1 MPWRLPKGANLAGSR
16 LFEDTYQADIYASI
30 MTRARRTDVVLARL
44 GANPGTAFAGQAM
57 GKIVNETY
65 TPEEKAR
72 FEQALISRSAGMGL
86 AARDATLM
94 PPAEAAGLVDLES
107 RWRLDSM
114 GSQSIDQQL
123 VTLQSQR
130 GLYGDLGR
138 QLEDHAARN
147 PGRPA
152 EAAALA
158 QAIQAFIADGDIDSQ
173 VRVMRKA
180 LARNALSGALLDRY
194 LTLMASMQPAELLAV
209 ARGNGSA
216 EIRNR
221 AVQFAILGDR
231 SELAYS
237 AIQARGSALA
247 SVWTKAYTA
256 LTGQYF
262 DDRSPAIDAAFQG
275 ALDTRTI
282 GERLRTPLKPDSV
295 IVGTVWFYYGERYGE
310 YLGSGKNVAADAWL
324 PASLEADSGD
334 PDAYVALGDWY
345 AESGQGAKAIVQFE
359 HALELDPDR
368 GDAHDRIA
376 RVLWSEDRRPEAI
389 ARWKSA
395 LAVFLRIQSAG
406 VRVPEP
412 FWSRVAQT
420 FIAIGDRHALGEL
433 RGEIANLLGDYYQRN
448 NVYRLNELIE
458 PAARASIVSGEGTAW
473 LVELSRS
480 MSNAWMVLNALTR
493 VSGLT
498 DAQKIALQRDEVA
511 DLSER
516 AEASFGDAREYSVS
530 QATQARL
537 QLISMLLDA
546 GDVTGATAEWSQ
558 IPAARS
564 PWEGDQYR
572 DEVEIRLAAKTG
584 SLDSL
589 LARYRAQ
596 PDSAPSVNRLQS
608 AAIELRR
615 EGDENAGRS
624 VLEFLYDREI
634 RAGHLEAANFLG
646 LAEVKLQRNDTAA
659 AVTLLNRMP
668 LVIEDGFD
676 TLLPAAALLEKYG
689 KTAEAADFL
698 RKRVRAVPWDSEAK
712 TQLARTISSG
722 SAERDQLLSAAVSD
736 TQAAYSVRAEAARL
750 AIPRPMAG
758 VSGTELALLSAPAI
772 APDAAAKPFQVEAR
786 IDAARQAT
794 SSEVKA
800 RLLLEA
806 LAIAPTDERVRLGA
820 LRATLALRRDSLALA
835 IAGTPGRLGSGDEE
849 SLVDAAERLDD
860 LNAARVHLRTA
871 IGLRSTGD
879 PRREALVRRLDA
891 LVAEQNRRSKN
902 AARQPAIKD
911 IVEQD
916 RVVRP
921 RINRSL
927 P

>member
-1 MPWRLPKGANLAGSR
+1 M
-16 LFEDTYQADIYASI
+16 EV
-30 MTRARRTDVVLARL
+30 RARRFSADSERRGAR
-44 GANPGTAFAGQAM
+44 
-57 GKIVNETY
+57 
-65 TPEEKAR
+65 
-72 FEQALISRSAGMGL
+72 
-86 AARDATLM
+86 
-94 PPAEAAGLVDLES
+94 
-107 RWRLDSM
+107 
-114 GSQSIDQQL
+114 
-123 VTLQSQR
+123 
-130 GLYGDLGR
+130 
-138 QLEDHAARN
+138 
-147 PGRPA
+147 
-152 EAAALA
+152 
-158 QAIQAFIADGDIDSQ
+158 
-173 VRVMRKA
+173 
-180 LARNALSGALLDRY
+180 SGAVLE
-194 LTLMASMQPAELLAV
+194 PC
-209 ARGNGSA
+209 
-216 EIRNR
+216 
-221 AVQFAILGDR
+221 
-231 SELAYS
+231 
-237 AIQARGSALA
+237 
-247 SVWTKAYTA
+247 
-256 LTGQYF
+256 
-262 DDRSPAIDAAFQG
+262 
-275 ALDTRTI
+275 
-282 GERLRTPLKPDSV
+282 
-295 IVGTVWFYYGERYGE
+295 GTDFHR
-310 YLGSGKNVAADAWL
+310 D
-324 PASLEADSGD
+324 
-334 PDAYVALGDWY
+334 
-345 AESGQGAKAIVQFE
+345 
-359 HALELDPDR
+359 
-368 GDAHDRIA
+368 
-376 RVLWSEDRRPEAI
+376 
-389 ARWKSA
+389 
-395 LAVFLRIQSAG
+395 
-406 VRVPEP
+406 
-412 FWSRVAQT
+412 
-420 FIAIGDRHALGEL
+420 IGDRHALGEL

-480 MSNAWMVLNALTR
+480 MSNAWMVLNALKR

-511 DLSER
+511 DLSKR

-584 SLDSL
+584 SLDSV
-589 LARYRAQ
+589 LARYRLQ